1 MIFGQ
6 LLKALKAKGRTA
18 DAARYERL
26 VREQFKGK
34 LSQSQLEQLDVNQI
48 VDIIHL
54 TKIIQPPEPTPLER
68 YVLELQ
74 SRGFTVSIGERYK

>member
-1 MIFGQ
+1 MLFGQ
-6 LLKALKAKGRTA
+6 LLKALRAKDRSA
-18 DAARYERL
+18 DADKYEQL

-34 LSQSQLEQLDVNQI
+34 LSQEQLEQLDVNQI

-54 TKIIQPPEPTPLER
+54 TKILQPPTPTPLQS

-74 SRGFTVSIGERYK
+74 SRGFTVSLGERYK